1 MARVAET
8 QRDMVATR
16 DDRGS
21 RDTALWHGQ
30 AHMPSVRGA
39 ETIIARGEGA
49 YVWTD
54 DGRKLLDVPASLW
67 YCNVG
72 HGRKEIADA
81 VAEQIETIAAYSTF
95 QQYATRPAV
104 TLAARLS
111 EMVPVPNAKVF
122 LGSGGSDAVDT
133 AAKLV
138 RRYWEAVRQP
148 AKKIIVTRANGY
160 HGLHGFG
167 TSLTGIDANREGY
180 GPHVP
185 DTLRVQATEAGALR
199 ELIEREGA
207 ERVAAFFC
215 EPVMGAGGVIYPPPG
230 YLQDVQQICREND
243 VLFVVD
249 EVITGFGRTGRM
261 FASERFELSPD
272 VMLFAKGITSGYLP
286 LGATVFSERLW
297 EPFWSADSDL
307 VFRHGLTYSGHA
319 AVCAAAHANLDILE
333 RERLVERVGELEPV
347 LAAALGRFRDHELVR
362 EVRCG
367 IGLLAGFE
375 LIDAAVAARVVDN
388 CVQAGALMRLVGA
401 ATMQISPPFVI
412 AAEDIDFLAAT
423 LDEAL
428 TRVSD
433 EG

>member
-1 MARVAET
+1 VAEQ
-8 QRDMVATR
+8 QREAAASPG
-16 DDRGS
+16 DRGS

-30 AHMPSVRGA
+30 AHMPSVRRA

-54 DGRKLLDVPASLW
+54 AGQKLLDVPASLW

-72 HGRKEIADA
+72 HGRREIADA
-81 VAEQIETIAAYSTF
+81 VAEQLATIAAYSTF
-95 QQYATRPAV
+95 QEYATRPAV
-104 TLAARLS
+104 TLAARLA
-111 EMVPVPNAKVF
+111 EMAPIPNAKVF

-138 RRYWEAVRQP
+138 RRYWEAVGQRT
-148 AKKIIVTRANGY
+148 KKIIVTRANGY

-167 TSLTGIDANREGY
+167 TSLTGIEANRQGY

-230 YLQDVQQICREND
+230 YLKEVRQICREND
-243 VLFVVD
+243 VVFVVD

-261 FASERFELSPD
+261 FASQRFELEPD

-297 EPFWSADSDL
+297 EPFWSPDSDL

-333 RERLVERVGELEPV
+333 RERLVERVADLEPL
-347 LAAALGRFRDHELVR
+347 LAAALGRFHDHELVR

-375 LIDAAVAARVVDN
+375 LVDHGVAVRVVDA
-388 CVQAGALMRLVGA
+388 CVEGGALMRLVGA

-412 AAEDIDFLAAT
+412 TAEDIDFLAHT
-423 LDEAL
+423 IDVAL
-428 TRVSD
+428 TRVAG